1 MAHLVLVETTPT
13 AGFKVVSE
21 AVALGHEVTFV
32 AHSLDPYLAAEGG
45 EEALKTPTRLLTGV
59 PTTDPAGLLDVIGS
73 LHRKHPVHG
82 VLALSE
88 GHLPATAE
96 VAEALGLPFESTAVM
111 RRLRD
116 KHAVRELLGA
126 AGVPQPAF
134 RRALAVA
141 EAVAAA
147 GELGYPVV
155 VKPADGFGS
164 LHVGVANDAVEVAA
178 LAEAVTGT
186 RSYGR
191 GVAGSGVVLLEAY
204 VPGPVVSCEMV
215 TVDGVSTP
223 YGCVD
228 RMLAPAPHPVELGG
242 CFPAELADDVREAVV
257 RVCSDALAAVG
268 IRRAHTHT
276 EVVLGPDGP
285 QIIEINGRLI
295 GGYVPT
301 MINYVLERNIY
312 HDVVELALGGS
323 PSPSPVHGVG
333 CIRAITAPVSGVLT
347 GIDADAARQAPG
359 TAEVMLHAR
368 PGQEVRPAR
377 NNFDRLGFLIT
388 TAATAAEA
396 RKAAEEAHDLVR
408 VTVDGDGHGAGA
420 GEGDGDGDGDGHGD
434 GRHPAGDAS

>member
-1 MAHLVLVETTPT
+1 MT
-13 AGFKVVSE
+13 E
-21 AVALGHEVTFV
+21 ARALGHEVTFV

-45 EEALKTPTRLLTGV
+45 EEALRTPHRLLTGV
-59 PTTDPAGLLDVIGS
+59 PTTDPGGLLDVICT

-82 VLALSE
+82 MLALSE

-96 VAEALGLPFESTAVM
+96 VAGALGLPFERAAVM

-116 KHAVRELLGA
+116 KHAVRELLAA

-134 RRALAVA
+134 RRAVSPE

-164 LHVGVANDAVEVAA
+164 LHVGVAHDAAETARLAA
-178 LAEAVTGT
+178 AVCGE
-186 RSYGR
+186 RAYGR
-191 GVAGSGVVLLEAY
+191 GVSGSGVVLLETY

-215 TVDGVSTP
+215 TVDGTSTP

-242 CFPAELADDVREAVV
+242 CFPAELDDDVHEAVV
-257 RVCSDALAAVG
+257 RVVADALAAAG

-301 MINYVLERNIY
+301 MINYVLGRNIY
-312 HDVVELALGGS
+312 HDVIELALGGS
-323 PSPSPVHGVG
+323 PSPSPARGAG
-333 CIRAITAPVSGVLT
+333 CIRAITAPAPGVLA
-347 GIDADAARQAPG
+347 GIDAEAARGAPG
-359 TAEVMLHAR
+359 TAEVMLQAR
-368 PGQEVRPAR
+368 PGQAVRPAR
-377 NNFDRLGFLIT
+377 DNFDRLGFLIT
-388 TAATAAEA
+388 TAGTAAEA
-396 RKAAEEAHDLVR
+396 RKAAEEAHGLVR
-408 VTVDGDGHGAGA
+408 VTVEGGPGSADGVEGA
-420 GEGDGDGDGDGHGD
+420 
-434 GRHPAGDAS
+434 S

>member
-59 PTTDPAGLLDVIGS
+59 PTTDPAGLLDVVGS

-126 AGVPQPAF
+126 AGVAQPAF
-134 RRALAVA
+134 RRALTVA

-228 RMLAPAPHPVELGG
+228 
-242 CFPAELADDVREAVV
+242 
-257 RVCSDALAAVG
+257 
-268 IRRAHTHT
+268 
-276 EVVLGPDGP
+276 
-285 QIIEINGRLI
+285 
-295 GGYVPT
+295 
-301 MINYVLERNIY
+301 
-312 HDVVELALGGS
+312 
-323 PSPSPVHGVG
+323 
-333 CIRAITAPVSGVLT
+333 
-347 GIDADAARQAPG
+347 
-359 TAEVMLHAR
+359 
-368 PGQEVRPAR
+368 
-377 NNFDRLGFLIT
+377 
-388 TAATAAEA
+388 
-396 RKAAEEAHDLVR
+396 
-408 VTVDGDGHGAGA
+408 
-420 GEGDGDGDGDGHGD
+420 
-434 GRHPAGDAS
+434 